1 MINEIMVHN
10 AKENM
15 AHCARFSD
23 LSVRE
28 NVAMSTQSMRVEPHS
43 SWLSVS
49 KDSMMLRIQG
59 STSACAKS
67 QEHPIALADHGE
79 DGELESTTTSSK
91 RTSLLLKVKRCDGA

>member
-1 MINEIMVHN
+1 MVHN

-49 KDSMMLRIQG
+49 KDSMRLRIQG

-67 QEHPIALADHGE
+67 QEHPIGLVYHGE
-79 DGELESTTTSSK
+79 CGELESPETPPK
-91 RTSLLLKVKRCDGA
+91 RTTLLFQVKRRHGA

>member
-49 KDSMMLRIQG
+49 KDSMKLRIQG

-67 QEHPIALADHGE
+67 QEHPMALAHHGE
-79 DGELESTTTSSK
+79 DGELESTTAPSK
-91 RTSLLLKVKRCDGA
+91 WPPLLFEVKRCHGT

>member
-1 MINEIMVHN
+1 
-10 AKENM
+10 M

-23 LSVRE
+23 SSVRE

-49 KDSMMLRIQG
+49 KDSMRLRIQG

-67 QEHPIALADHGE
+67 QEHPMALAHHGE
-79 DGELESTTTSSK
+79 DGELESTTASSK
-91 RTSLLLKVKRCDGA
+91 WPPLLFEVKRCHGT